1 MKKSHKVTLTLVAAL
16 GAASG
21 NQRKQDP
28 CQPAT
33 FNQQECQQ
41 AVTAGGYYWN
51 GLWTRMKYRHPYP
64 YYYDS
69 YQRFVEKGGQVRA
82 APLEAY
88 RRPDPAAAAHG
99 GFGVT
104 GADLGAGG

>member
-1 MKKSHKVTLTLVAAL
+1 MAA
-16 GAASG
+16 G

-33 FNQQECQQ
+33 FDQQ
-41 AVTAGGYYWN
+41 ACQLAVHAGGYYWN
-51 GLWTRMKYRHPYP
+51 GLWTRMTYRHPYP

-69 YQRFVEKGGQVRA
+69 YRRYVGKGGQVRA
-82 APLEAY
+82 APPEAY
-88 RRPDPAAAAHG
+88 RRPDPAAVAHG

-104 GADLGAGG
+104 GVDLGAGE